1 MMDLEPLLRA
11 ARDGHPKAWDTL
23 MPPLGAK
30 LRRYFSRW
38 FDPED
43 AEDLTQ
49 ITMLAII
56 EALPNFEPKKSLQG
70 WVFGIARNQAHDA
83 LHDQY
88 RVRALCDAVERLP
101 VAPEP
106 SLSSELA
113 RVELRGIAVEEVQQL
128 PEHLRAVIENDLD
141 SGDAQT
147 FAEQQGIARATVRT
161 RRYRAH
167 DELRERIDDRCQTP
181 PPAGGTRTPTP

>member
-1 MMDLEPLLRA
+1 MMDLESMLRA
-11 ARDGHPKAWDTL
+11 ARDGHPDAWDTL
-23 MPPLGAK
+23 TPPLSVE

-38 FDPED
+38 FEPED
-43 AEDLTQ
+43 AKDLTQ
-49 ITMLAII
+49 ITMLAIL
-56 EALPNFEPKKSLQG
+56 EALPNFEPKKSLHG
-70 WVFGIARNQAHDA
+70 WVFGIARNQAYDA

-88 RVRALCDAVERLP
+88 RLRALCGAVEMLP

-113 RVELRGIAVEEVQQL
+113 RVELRGIAVEEVEQL

-141 SGDAQT
+141 SGDAQA

-161 RRYRAH
+161 RRHRAH

-181 PPAGGTRTPTP
+181 PPEGGTRTPTP